1 MTLFGAEA
9 ALIRAIFRGI
19 TLCRGFWA
27 AAARRKPEPPV
38 GLAGSFGRWYSI
50 RAQSIPFLFIPHG
63 KKAAFEKNAAF
74 LSAETDPAGGWEAQ
88 PAEPGGGERPA
99 GIPGG
104 RTFRRRRAFQ
114 RPAGMI

>member
-19 TLCRGFWA
+19 TLRRGFWA

-38 GLAGSFGRWYSI
+38 GLAGGFGRWYSI

-63 KKAAFEKNAAF
+63 KKAAFEKMQPFCLQKQTLPADGKRS
-74 LSAETDPAGGWEAQ
+74 LQSLAEGIDRREYRAGVRS
-88 PAEPGGGERPA
+88 GGGGLFKGRPA
-99 GIPGG
+99 
-104 RTFRRRRAFQ
+104 
-114 RPAGMI
+114 